1 MFFKLSADAKGK
13 NRSRRKEYK
22 ITENDAFH
30 TTEAFRHL
38 KASLSV
44 ALPRRKNEGGVV
56 LMTTSARPE
65 SGKTTVT
72 ANLALM
78 FAMSNIKVLV
88 IDADIRKGRLARY
101 FGVTSKPGLTDYLSG
116 QAQLEDIV
124 RGVKENDHLSYITCG
139 THSLHPYELLESDEM
154 KELLV
159 HLRTQYDYILID
171 TPPILVVSDAMALV
185 TQTDGVILVCRH
197 KISYVNDMKKAVA
210 ELEFAKANLLGVV
223 INDYKEKSRL
233 SYKNQYKYGKYYDYT
248 YEADDEEQ

>member
-1 MFFKLSADAKGK
+1 MFCKLSVDAKSK

-44 ALPRRKNEGGVV
+44 SLPKRKNEGGVI
-56 LMTTSARPE
+56 LMIASARPE
-65 SGKTTVT
+65 SGKTTVA

-116 QAQLEDIV
+116 QASMDEII
-124 RGVKENDHLSYITCG
+124 RGVEDNDHLSYITCG
-139 THSLHPYELLESDEM
+139 TRSLHPYELLESDEM
-154 KELLV
+154 KELLAQ
-159 HLRTQYDYILID
+159 LKTKYDYILID

-197 KISYVNDMKKAVA
+197 KISYVNDIKKAVS

-233 SYKNQYKYGKYYDYT
+233 SYKHQYKYGKYYDYA
-248 YEADDEEQ
+248 YENDDEE

>member
-1 MFFKLSADAKGK
+1 MFCKLSADAKSK

-38 KASLSV
+38 KSSLSV
-44 ALPRRKNEGGVV
+44 SLPKRKNEGGVV
-56 LMTTSARPE
+56 LMIARPE
-65 SGKTTVT
+65 SGKTTIA

-116 QAQLEDIV
+116 QASMDEII
-124 RGVKENDHLSYITCG
+124 RGVEDNDHLSYITCG
-139 THSLHPYELLESDEM
+139 TRSLRPYELLESDEM
-154 KELLV
+154 KELLAQ
-159 HLRTQYDYILID
+159 LKTKYDYILID

-197 KISYVNDMKKAVA
+197 KISYVNDIKKAVS

-233 SYKNQYKYGKYYDYT
+233 SYKHQYKYGTYYDYA
-248 YEADDEEQ
+248 YENDDEE

>member
-1 MFFKLSADAKGK
+1 MFFKLSADAKSK

-44 ALPRRKNEGGVV
+44 SLPKRKNEGGVV
-56 LMTTSARPE
+56 LMIASARPE
-65 SGKTTVT
+65 SGKTTIA

-116 QAQLEDIV
+116 QASMDEII
-124 RGVKENDHLSYITCG
+124 RGVEDNDHLSYITCG

-171 TPPILVVSDAMALV
+171 TPPILVVSDATALV

-197 KISYVNDMKKAVA
+197 KISYVNDIKKAVS

-233 SYKNQYKYGKYYDYT
+233 SYKHQYKYGKYYDYA
-248 YEADDEEQ
+248 YENDDEE